1 MTKRA
6 EGGERGAGL
15 FLLRVFMT
23 CCLLG
28 SVEARAEET
37 VLSAT
42 VVEPY
47 IEMRTQPGRSYPV
60 FYVAERGER
69 VELLKQRTDW
79 VKVRN
84 SRGIE
89 GWVHVDEMGKT
100 IDENGATLA
109 FRSPGLDDFTR
120 RDWEFGFMVGDYDST
135 DAISAY
141 LGWHFTRNL
150 SAELALTENFGDY
163 SDGRMATVSLVHQM
177 FPHWRYSPFLTIGGG
192 VRQTNPRSTLVSTQD
207 RTDSTAAVGAGVR
220 IHLTKRLLLR
230 LQYKYYVVMTDRDDD
245 EEVNEWK
252 VGISAFF

>member
-1 MTKRA
+1 MHREA
-6 EGGERGAGL
+6 DSDRRGAGL
-15 FLLRVFMT
+15 FLWIVMT
-23 CCLLG
+23 C
-28 SVEARAEET
+28 SVLTAADARAEET
-37 VLSAT
+37 VLSAA
-42 VVEPY
+42 VAEPY
-47 IEMRTQPGRSYPV
+47 IELRTQPGRGYPV
-60 FYVAERGER
+60 FYVAERGES

-84 SRGIE
+84 ARGIE

-100 IDENGATLA
+100 IDGNGALLA
-109 FRSPGLDDFTR
+109 FKSPDLEGFAR

-150 SAELALTENFGDY
+150 SVEIEATENFGDF
-163 SDGRMATVSLVHQM
+163 SDGRMATLSLVHQM

-192 VRQTNPRSTLVSTQD
+192 VRQTNPRSTLVSTKD
-207 RTDSTAAVGAGVR
+207 RTDSTANVGAGVR
-220 IHLTKRLLLR
+220 IHLTRRLLLR

-252 VGISAFF
+252 IGISAFF